1 MNILK
6 TILFLVMLAT
16 TFLAVFSSVAAN
28 TDIQDIEP
36 PVIVSA
42 KLDPVVINTSD
53 SPVTL
58 TLTVHITDNLSGI
71 ARGYYRFVP
80 ANPQVNGQFVD
91 AFTDKQDAV
100 CTGSS
105 TDMVCHIPFTLPRYS
120 AGGDWVAM
128 SISTYDTIGNS
139 WSMAASPPQ
148 YLPPDTPGYV
158 YFINDTEGTYFK
170 NHIFLSAIMR

>member
-1 MNILK
+1 MNILRAIIPL
-6 TILFLVMLAT
+6 TVLITCF
-16 TFLAVFSSVAAN
+16 FAVFSSVAADTN
-28 TDIQDIEP
+28 IEDIEP

-71 ARGYYRFVP
+71 ARGYYRFMP
-80 ANPQVNGQFVD
+80 RNPQVNGQFVD
-91 AFTDKQDAV
+91 AYTDKQDAV

-128 SISTYDTIGNS
+128 WISTYDTIGNT
-139 WSMAASPPQ
+139 WSVSAYPPQ